1 MPQNFTVECRTFL
14 TIHPD
19 ARAETDPC
27 LLALAYVVSILEG
40 INPTL
45 GEFEDSGKKAK
56 FKEYRF
62 KAM

>member
-1 MPQNFTVECRTFL
+1 M
-14 TIHPD
+14 HAA
-19 ARAETDPC
+19 ARVETDPC
-27 LLALAYVVSILEG
+27 LLALAYAVSILEE

-62 KAM
+62 KAMKISYL